1 MQPIAAGHPA
11 EILSRFGERL
21 NDDQRKIV
29 HQALSTT
36 DQISG
41 LQGRAGTG
49 KTTALSAIVQIAEEN
64 GYVAHGLGPT
74 SRAAKGLKEAG
85 MEAETLQMYLTA
97 GQQSRDVR
105 PRMFFVDESSLTAS
119 KAMHSFLQTIRPKIA
134 CC

>member
-1 MQPIAAGHPA
+1 MTIREQ
-11 EILSRFGERL
+11 L
-21 NDDQRKIV
+21 V

-49 KTTALSAIVQIAEEN
+49 KTTALSAIVQIAEEK

-85 MEAETLQMYLTA
+85 ME
-97 GQQSRDVR
+97 
-105 PRMFFVDESSLTAS
+105 
-119 KAMHSFLQTIRPKIA
+119 PKP
-134 CC
+134 CRCT